1 MGQPARNSGQE
12 YWRPANPEVM
22 RLVERPL
29 IGPRCWR
36 CEEEYVA
43 GARFCH
49 VCGSE
54 REPRASQPV
63 ADDVSLTESQNQ
75 SLRRRLGLSKPSL
88 VFLILG
94 LICLVAAAVTGA
106 IYKADT
112 LVDWQAVQL
121 WRIEW
126 LLAAAAALLAGILL
140 KRKT

>member
-54 REPRASQPV
+54 REPRASQTV
-63 ADDVSLTESQNQ
+63 ADGVSVTDSPEQ
-75 SLRRRLGLSKPSL
+75 SLRQRLGLSKPSL

-94 LICLVAAAVTGA
+94 LICLFAAAVTGA

>member
-1 MGQPARNSGQE
+1 MGQSARSGSQE

-29 IGPRCWR
+29 TGAKCWR
-36 CEEEYVA
+36 CEEEYPP

-54 REPRASQPV
+54 REPRAVTPAGSSSAAELQP
-63 ADDVSLTESQNQ
+63 Q
-75 SLRRRLGLSKPSL
+75 SLRQRLGLSRPCMAFFVL
-88 VFLILG
+88 AMILLI
-94 LICLVAAAVTGA
+94 AAMATGWL
-106 IYKADT
+106 YKTET

-126 LLAAAAALLAGILL
+126 LLAASTALLAGILL
-140 KRKT
+140 KKKA